1 MNKSNT
7 VKIIASLVLIGC
19 TPLYAA
25 PKATTADGVKAEQRT
40 TKGSA
45 STKTGG
51 GQVSTPKPNIVH
63 IMIDDLGWQD
73 IASHKIDGK
82 PVYETPHMDRM
93 TKIGRRFTQAY
104 SPAPTCAPSR
114 VSFLRGQ
121 YPVKTGVLHVMGGS
135 IPRPWRTETNMI
147 SPYYP
152 YGLPDS
158 EPTIADVLGKAGY
171 FTGHIAKWHAGG
183 KSAGYP
189 FPLDQGFHFGFTEKG
204 GRHKYYNDEDLWNPN
219 EPRKNSFFGT
229 FSRMKPDRLSDFA
242 TDAEDDPYQIDENG
256 RPFDKPQDMA
266 LKFIKKHSDK
276 PFFLNYAPY
285 FVHGPIQSR
294 DRVRFEKYLKKMGL
308 EFPTDPDF
316 LRDRSG
322 GKNYGHTNPYYA
334 SMVDTVDHF
343 VGQIITL
350 LEQTDDP
357 RNPGHKLIENTY
369 VILDSDNG
377 GVLPYT
383 DNTPLKGGKQNTYE
397 GGVRIPFLVLGPGV
411 PAGTVCHTPIS
422 VVDLFPTFMQMA
434 GAEDDPS
441 LDLDGCN
448 IYEHLHGAQQAT
460 ILPDGSERKAI
471 FWHFPMDSQM
481 SVGMRKGPWKL
492 VKNYGVKGGGN
503 HKPSLELYQVYDE
516 AGAPKD
522 LSEEIDVSAKYPE
535 VHASMKAEMLAYLK
549 NHKAAEPYRNP
560 AGADVTDE
568 ELAAI
573 AKVTGVS
580 SEQDK
585 VSVSFEAGPG
595 KNKVSEAT
603 LFYTLNPKP
612 FDSTG
617 GNREEWFQMEAQVG
631 EGKAEAS
638 MPPGATHAVIV
649 LRDEK
654 NFWIPSEPLVSVKE
668 KDHKHNSSLL
678 ENGFAWRPGFH
689 ALVKLGYQARESA
702 KATQIIT
709 PKLDKALAHAISL
722 LSDTSTPADDYVTG
736 VRELRSAIRSL
747 TAVPESKHPA
757 LNRFPTEPLF

>member
-1 MNKSNT
+1 MKFRVLS
-7 VKIIASLVLIGC
+7 IILIQYSLFSIH
-19 TPLYAA
+19 YSMAA
-25 PKATTADGVKAEQRT
+25 PAEQRVT
-40 TKGSA
+40 EGNA
-45 STKTGG
+45 RST
-51 GQVSTPKPNIVH
+51 KPNIVH

-73 IASHKIDGK
+73 IAAHKIDGK

-114 VSFLRGQ
+114 VSFFRGQ
-121 YPVKTGVLHVMGGS
+121 YPVNTGVFHVMGGS
-135 IPRPWRTETNMI
+135 LPRPWRPDTNMI
-147 SPYYP
+147 TPYYS
-152 YGLPDS
+152 YGLADE

-183 KSAGYP
+183 KHAGYP
-189 FPLDQGFHFGFTEKG
+189 FPLDQGFHFGFSEKN
-204 GRHKYYNDEDLWNPN
+204 GRHKYYNDEDLWNPK

-229 FSRMKPDRLSDFA
+229 FGRMKPDRLSDFA
-242 TDAEDDPYQIDENG
+242 TDAEDDPYQIDKNG

-350 LEQTDDP
+350 LEETDDP
-357 RNPGHKLIENTY
+357 RHPGHKLIENTY

-383 DNTPLKGGKQNTYE
+383 DNTPLQGGKQNTYE

-411 PAGTVCHTPIS
+411 SAGSVCHTPIS
-422 VVDLFPTFMQMA
+422 LVDLFPTFMQIA
-434 GAEDDPS
+434 GANEDPS
-441 LDLDGCN
+441 LELDGCN
-448 IYEHLHGAQQAT
+448 IYDHLHGAEKAT
-460 ILPDGSERKAI
+460 TKPDGSERKAI
-471 FWHFPMDSQM
+471 FWHFPMNSQM
-481 SVGMRKGPWKL
+481 SVAMRKGPWKL

-503 HKPSLELYQVYDE
+503 HKPSLELYQIYDE

-522 LSEEIDVSAKYPE
+522 LSEEKDVSAEYPE

-549 NHKAAEPYRNP
+549 AHKAPEPYRSP

-573 AKVTGVS
+573 AKVTGMS

-585 VSVSFEAGPG
+585 VSVSFETGEG
-595 KNKVSEAT
+595 KNNVSEAT

-617 GNREEWFQMEAQVG
+617 GHREEWFQMEAKVDD
-631 EGKAEAS
+631 GKAEAS
-638 MPPGATHAVIV
+638 LPPGATHAVIV

-654 NFWIPSEPLVSVKE
+654 NFWIPSEPLASVIE

-678 ENGFAWRPGFH
+678 KNGYAWRPGFH

-702 KATQIIT
+702 KARQLIPVT
-709 PKLDKALAHAISL
+709 PKLDKALAHAIRL
-722 LSDTSTPADDYVTG
+722 LSDESASDDAYAAG
-736 VRELRSAIRSL
+736 IRELRHAIRSL

-757 LNRFPTEPLF
+757 LNRFPSEPLF

>member
-1 MNKSNT
+1 MKKPTHHHIIT
-7 VKIIASLVLIGC
+7 VLFALAGC
-19 TPLYAA
+19 TALYAA
-25 PKATTADGVKAEQRT
+25 PKATTSDGVKAEQRVNEG
-40 TKGSA
+40 KA
-45 STKTGG
+45 S
-51 GQVSTPKPNIVH
+51 STKPNIVH

-93 TKIGRRFTQAY
+93 TREGRRFTQAY
-104 SPAPTCAPSR
+104 SPAPTCAPTR

-121 YPVKTGVLHVMGGS
+121 YPVNTGVFHVMGGS
-135 IPRPWRTETNMI
+135 LPRPWRPDTNMI
-147 SPYYP
+147 TPYYA
-152 YGLPDS
+152 YGLADE
-158 EPTIADVLGKAGY
+158 EPTIADVLAKAGY

-189 FPLDQGFHFGFTEKG
+189 FPLDQGFHFGFTEKN
-204 GRHKYYNDEDLWNPN
+204 GRHKYYNDEDLWNPK
-219 EPRKNSFFGT
+219 EPRKNNFFGT

-276 PFFLNYAPY
+276 AFFLNYAPY
-285 FVHGPIQSR
+285 YVHGPIQTR
-294 DRVRFEKYLKKMGL
+294 DRVRFDKYLKKMGL
-308 EFPTDPDF
+308 KFPENPDPVHK
-316 LRDRSG
+316 RG
-322 GKNYGHTNPYYA
+322 GGPYGHTNPYYA
-334 SMVDTVDHF
+334 SMVDTVDHY
-343 VGQIITL
+343 VGQIISL
-350 LEQTDDP
+350 LEETDDP

-383 DNTPLKGGKQNTYE
+383 DNTPLQGGKQNTYE
-397 GGVRIPFLVLGPGV
+397 GGVRVPFLVLGPRV

-422 VVDLFPTFMQMA
+422 LVDLFPTFMQIA
-434 GAEDDPS
+434 RAKDDPS
-441 LDLDGCN
+441 LELDGCN
-448 IYEHLHGAQQAT
+448 IYDHLHGAEKAT
-460 ILPDGSERKAI
+460 TQPDGSERKAI
-471 FWHFPMDSQM
+471 FWHFPMNSQM
-481 SVGMRKGPWKL
+481 SVAMRKGPWKM
-492 VKNYGVKGGGN
+492 VKNYGIKGGGN
-503 HKPSLELYQVYDE
+503 HKPSLELYQIYDE

-522 LSEEIDVSAKYPE
+522 LSEENDVSGQHPE
-535 VHASMKAEMLAYLK
+535 VYASMKTEMLAYLK
-549 NHKAAEPYRNP
+549 SHKAPEPYRNP

-573 AKVTGVS
+573 AKVTGIS

-617 GNREEWFQMEAQVG
+617 GNREEWFQMKAEVG
-631 EGKAEAS
+631 EGRAEAI

-654 NFWIPSEPLVSVKE
+654 NFWIPSEPMVSVIE

-678 ENGFAWRPGFH
+678 KNGYAWRPGFH
-689 ALVKLGYQARESA
+689 ALVKLGSQARESA
-702 KATQIIT
+702 KAKQLITIT
-709 PKLDKALAHAISL
+709 PKLDKALANAIRL
-722 LSDTSTPADDYVTG
+722 LSNMGSSDEALATG
-736 VRELRSAIRSL
+736 VRELRHAIRSL
-747 TAVPESKHPA
+747 SAVPESKHPA

>member
-1 MNKSNT
+1 MMKTNT
-7 VKIIASLVLIGC
+7 GLALFAATLPLGSVLANP
-19 TPLYAA
+19 TAPTAPAA
-25 PKATTADGVKAEQRT
+25 PAEET
-40 TKGSA
+40 SSKGNHHINA
-45 STKTGG
+45 SG
-51 GQVSTPKPNIVH
+51 TPRPNIVH

-73 IASHKIDGK
+73 IASHKLDGK
-82 PVYETPHMDRM
+82 PVYQTPHMDRM
-93 TKIGRRFTQAY
+93 TSVGRRFTQAY

-121 YPVKTGVLHVMGGS
+121 YPTNTGVYHVMGGS
-135 IPRPWRTETNMI
+135 LPRPWRPETNMI
-147 SPYYP
+147 SPYYA

-183 KSAGYP
+183 KHAGYP
-189 FPLDQGFHFGFTEKG
+189 FPLDQGFHFGFSEKD
-204 GRHKYYNDEDLWNPN
+204 GRHKYYNDEDLWNPK
-219 EPRKNSFFGT
+219 EQKKNTFFG
-229 FSRMKPDRLSDFA
+229 SWSAMKPDRLTGFA
-242 TDAEDDPYQIDENG
+242 TAAEDDRYQLDENG

-266 LKFIKKHSDK
+266 LGFIKKHSDK

-285 FVHGPIQSR
+285 FVHGPIQTR
-294 DRVRFEKYLKKMGL
+294 DRARFEKYLKKMGL
-308 EFPTDPDF
+308 EFPADPDF

-334 SMVDTVDHF
+334 SMVDTVDYF

-350 LEQTDDP
+350 LEETDDP

-383 DNTPLKGGKQNTYE
+383 DNSPLQGGKQNTYE

-411 PAGTVCHTPIS
+411 PAGTQCHTPIS
-422 VVDLFPTFMQMA
+422 IVDLFPTFMQIA
-434 GAEDDPS
+434 GAKEDPS
-441 LDLDGCN
+441 LELDGCN
-448 IYEHLHGAQQAT
+448 IHDHLHGAQKAT

-481 SVGMRKGPWKL
+481 SVAMRKGPWKL

-503 HKPSLELYQVYDE
+503 HKPTLELYQIYDE

-522 LSEEIDVSAKYPE
+522 LSEETDVSVQYPE
-535 VHASMKAEMLAYLK
+535 VHQSMKAEMLAYLK
-549 NHKAAEPYRNP
+549 DHKAPEPYRNP
-560 AGADVTDE
+560 AGIDVTE
-568 ELAAI
+568 AEAAAI
-573 AKVTGVS
+573 AKVTNTAS
-580 SEQDK
+580 HQDK
-585 VSVSFEAGPG
+585 VSISFETGEG
-595 KNKVSEAT
+595 KHKITEA
-603 LFYTLNPKP
+603 LFFYTLNPKP

-617 GNREEWFQMEAQVG
+617 GHREEWFQMEVEVG
-631 EGKAEAS
+631 DGEAEAS
-638 MPPGATHAVIV
+638 MPPGATHGVFV

-678 ENGFAWRPGFH
+678 ENGYAWKPGLH
-689 ALVKLGYQARESA
+689 ALVKLGYEARASA
-702 KATQIIT
+702 KATQLIT
-709 PKLDKALAHAISL
+709 PKLEKAMAHAIRL
-722 LSDTSTPADDYVTG
+722 LSDESTSADAFATG
-736 VRELRSAIRSL
+736 IRDLRKAIRNL
-747 TAVPESKHPA
+747 KGVPEAKHPA